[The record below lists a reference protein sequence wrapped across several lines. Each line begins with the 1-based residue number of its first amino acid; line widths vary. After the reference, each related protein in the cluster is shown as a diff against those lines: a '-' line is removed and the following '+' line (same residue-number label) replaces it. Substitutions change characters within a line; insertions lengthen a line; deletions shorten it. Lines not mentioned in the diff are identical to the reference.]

1 MRYLYFNII
10 NFIIYNQVTILS
22 EITHK
27 SMIKINFVNLNGEY
41 RKYYGKVYKVVYYVM
56 KIADYGELYKFLE
69 ITKSFKEKYARFY
82 FK

>member
-1 MRYLYFNII
+1 
-10 NFIIYNQVTILS
+10 
-22 EITHK
+22 
-27 SMIKINFVNLNGEY
+27 MIKINFVNLNGEY